1 MVMVVE
7 FNDRGSRDGVAVV
20 AVAAVVEAAQRGW
33 RQKLKQ
39 WYQGT
44 RSSYGK
50 PSGTAFCKRSSH
62 SDGQSHFKGRRNE

>member
-1 MVMVVE
+1 MVEM
-7 FNDRGSRDGVAVV
+7 VAVV
-20 AVAAVVEAAQRGW
+20 AAVETEAAPRGS

-44 RSSYGK
+44 RRSYCL

-62 SDGQSHFKGRRNE
+62 SDGQGHFKDQGMNKTLKRV

>member
-20 AVAAVVEAAQRGW
+20 EAAPRGW